1 MWAFGSVLSFQL
13 ERPVF
18 LREQANNLYSPYA
31 YFLAKNVIDT
41 PGAALTPL
49 LQLFMTYWFIDFK
62 EFGKLYLILIII
74 S

>member
-1 MWAFGSVLSFQL
+1 M
-13 ERPVF
+13 
-18 LREQANNLYSPYA
+18 YSPYA

-62 EFGKLYLILIII
+62 EFGRLYLILILI